1 MKIKG
6 DIMRVALLDDYQNV
20 GLAMADWG
28 RLAGRA
34 QVDAIREH
42 IAEPDALVARLR
54 DYEAVMLMRERTPL
68 PRAVLERLPKLRLIV
83 TAGMWNA
90 SLDIEAA
97 TSLGIQVCGTGG
109 WPYATAE
116 LALGLMLALLRQIP
130 AEDRVMRAGGWQTRM
145 GRGAHGLTLG
155 VLGLGKLGAQLAH
168 FGTMLGMEVIAWS
181 QNLTEQAAV
190 EAGARLVS
198 KETLVAQS
206 DVLSIHLKLSDR
218 TRGLIGGAELDAM
231 KPTAYLIN
239 TSRGPIVDE
248 AALLD
253 RLRRGVIGGAG
264 LDVYGYEP
272 LPADHPLRGLDNVIL
287 TPHTGYVVEQNH
299 RIFYVDTLEDIEAF
313 LDGRVIRPLN
323 TLPV

>member
-1 MKIKG
+1 
-6 DIMRVALLDDYQNV
+6 
-20 GLAMADWG
+20 
-28 RLAGRA
+28 
-34 QVDAIREH
+34 
-42 IAEPDALVARLR
+42 
-54 DYEAVMLMRERTPL
+54 
-68 PRAVLERLPKLRLIV
+68 
-83 TAGMWNA
+83 
-90 SLDIEAA
+90 
-97 TSLGIQVCGTGG
+97 
-109 WPYATAE
+109 
-116 LALGLMLALLRQIP
+116 
-130 AEDRVMRAGGWQTRM
+130 MRAGGWQTRM

-155 VLGLGKLGAQLAH
+155 VLGLGKLGAQVAH

-264 LDVYGYEP
+264 LDVYGHEP
-272 LPADHPLRGLDNVIL
+272 LLADHPLRGLDNVIL

-313 LDGRVIRPLN
+313 LDGRVVRPLN

>member
-1 MKIKG
+1 
-6 DIMRVALLDDYQNV
+6 MRVALLDDYQNV

-28 RLAGRA
+28 RLAKSA

-42 IAEPDALVARLR
+42 IADPDALVARLR
-54 DYEAVMLMRERTPL
+54 DYDAVMLMRERTAF
-68 PRAVLERLPKLRLIV
+68 PRAILERLPNLRLIV

-155 VLGLGKLGAQLAH
+155 VLGLGKLGAQMAR
-168 FGTMLGMEVIAWS
+168 FGAMLGMEILAWS
-181 QNLTEQAAV
+181 QNLTEQVAA
-190 EAGARLVS
+190 EAGARLVP

-231 KPTAYLIN
+231 KRTAYIIN

-253 RLRRGVIGGAG
+253 RLRRGTIGGAG
-264 LDVYGYEP
+264 LDVYGHEP

-287 TPHTGYVVEQNH
+287 TPHVGYVVEQNH
-299 RIFYVDTLEDIEAF
+299 RIFYADTLEDIEAF
-313 LDGRVIRPLN
+313 LEGRLVRPLN
-323 TLPV
+323 TLQS